1 MSSLRESVC
10 SRTSPTDVREH
21 TDSLKELMMQ
31 CPDEGCSLGDWDE
44 VAGNASR
51 GTLAGTP

>member
-21 TDSLKELMMQ
+21 ADSLKELMMQ

-51 GTLAGTP
+51 GTLVG

>member
-21 TDSLKELMMQ
+21 TDSLGELTMRY
-31 CPDEGCSLGDWDE
+31 PDEGCSLGDGDE
-44 VAGNASR
+44 VVGNASR
-51 GTLAGTP
+51 GTLVG